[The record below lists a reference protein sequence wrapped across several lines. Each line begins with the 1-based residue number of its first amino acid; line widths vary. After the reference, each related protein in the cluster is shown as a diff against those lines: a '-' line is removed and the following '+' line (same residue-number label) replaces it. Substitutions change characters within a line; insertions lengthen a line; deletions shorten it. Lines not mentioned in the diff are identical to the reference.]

1 MKLFISYAPNDRARI
16 DELAGLL
23 NEAGHEAWV
32 DHTLT
37 AGQRWEKELKDQVYE
52 CDALVFV
59 VSRDALK
66 SEWCKREYRTAKK
79 AKMPIA
85 LVLIDKSAG
94 SQIPSDLKSY
104 SVTDSSDGINAAS
117 TAGLITEL
125 TKIAETVT
133 AKGERKSSYVG
144 ESKSEEQDEP
154 DGFDE
159 DTVQQVEVN
168 ESMSAELQALAT
180 QANDLLTAGKW
191 DKAIAKLNEII
202 KQAPENPLIYAA
214 RGDAYSATQKFDE
227 ALADYDSVIRLAP
240 DNGKAY
246 NIRANLYRD
255 LERAD
260 EALADF
266 TESIRLDPEHAFPH
280 ISRGMLYYQQGKI
293 EESLKDFE
301 DYSKLAPEDYLG
313 HNNRAFVLFQMERY
327 EEAEASWKLATE
339 FEDVDDYVFAGHAV
353 SLEQLKRPVEAV
365 EEYRKAVQMNRRWKN
380 KLDTVGAEYSWT
392 EPMMVLAT
400 HIIGRLR
407 ATR

>member
-37 AGQRWEKELKDQVYE
+37 AGQRWEKELKEQVYE

-85 LVLIDKSAG
+85 LVLIDKSAAL
-94 SQIPSDLKSY
+94 QIPSDLKAY
-104 SVTDSSDGINAAS
+104 PVTDCSDGINTDS
-117 TAGLITEL
+117 TAGLLAEL

-133 AKGERKSSYVG
+133 AKGERKSSYIG
-144 ESKSEEQDEP
+144 ESESTTDES

-159 DTVQQVEVN
+159 DTVQQVELN
-168 ESMSAELQALAT
+168 EGMSAELQALAT
-180 QANDLLTAGKW
+180 QANELLTAGKW
-191 DKAIAKLNEII
+191 DKAIAKLSELI
-202 KQAPENPLIYAA
+202 KQIPENAMIYAA
-214 RGDAYSATQKFDE
+214 RGDAYSATGKFDE
-227 ALADYDSVIRLAP
+227 ALADYDAVIRLEP
-240 DNGKAY
+240 ENGKAR

-255 LERAD
+255 LERND

-266 TESIRLDPEHAFPH
+266 SESIRLDPEHAFPH
-280 ISRGMLYYQQGKI
+280 VSRGMLYYQQGKT
-293 EESLKDFE
+293 EEALKDFE
-301 DYSKLAPEDYLG
+301 TYSQLAPEDYLG

-327 EEAEASWKLATE
+327 EEAEAAWKLATE

-353 SLEQLKRPVEAV
+353 SLEQLKRPGEAV
-365 EEYRKAVQMNRRWKN
+365 EEYKKAVQMNRRWKN
-380 KLDTVGAEYSWT
+380 KLDNIGAEYSWT
-392 EPMMVLAT
+392 EPMLVLAT
-400 HIIGRLR
+400 HIISRLR
-407 ATR
+407 ASR